1 MIKKIGFTILTLIF
15 LFTAIFAGI
24 QVIREYRESK
34 ESADVYTDLDKYVD
48 IPEVPVETETNQTD
62 PSESREM
69 QAPNNDPTID
79 FDALRSINPDCVG
92 WIHIPDTGIS
102 YPVVQGSD
110 NSHYLKHLFDGKWN
124 SGGCIFM
131 DCRVDA
137 ALSDRHSIIYGH
149 HMKNGTMFSGLTKYK
164 KQDYFEEHPTGLLIT
179 PECTYRIEFF
189 AGYVAGV
196 DEAAWKVGF
205 QSDEEYEAWI
215 KEAKEK
221 SWITS
226 PLSPAVTDS
235 VLTLSTCSYEFDN
248 ARFVLLGVLSTM

>member
-24 QVIREYRESK
+24 QVIREYRVSK
-34 ESADVYTDLDKYVD
+34 ESADVYTNLDKYVD

-62 PSESREM
+62 PSESGEM
-69 QAPNNDPTID
+69 QAPNNNPTID

-137 ALSDRHSIIYGH
+137 ALSD
-149 HMKNGTMFSGLTKYK
+149 
-164 KQDYFEEHPTGLLIT
+164 
-179 PECTYRIEFF
+179 
-189 AGYVAGV
+189 
-196 DEAAWKVGF
+196 
-205 QSDEEYEAWI
+205 
-215 KEAKEK
+215 
-221 SWITS
+221 
-226 PLSPAVTDS
+226 
-235 VLTLSTCSYEFDN
+235 
-248 ARFVLLGVLSTM
+248 

>member
-15 LFTAIFAGI
+15 LLTAIFAGI
-24 QVIREYRESK
+24 QVIREYRVSK

-62 PSESREM
+62 PSESGEM

-124 SGGCIFM
+124 SSGCIFM

-196 DEAAWKVGF
+196 DEAAWKVRF
-205 QSDEEYEAWI
+205 QSDEEYEMWL
-215 KEAKEK
+215 KEAREK
-221 SWITS
+221 SWIAS
-226 PLSPAVTDS
+226 PLSPAVTDR